1 MLRTINSE
9 TNLLIPEKPGIQAPQ
24 RTVEDIQAGE
34 AGIYISR
41 LNKSYHTPA
50 GSIQALEDIS
60 LQALP
65 GEFVAV
71 TGKSGAGKSTL
82 VNMISGI
89 DRSDSGEVLVAGTRV
104 QSLSEDQRSR
114 WRGLN
119 LGIVFQ
125 FFQLLPSLNLVKNL
139 TIAMD
144 FCGRYDPK
152 ERRPRALH
160 LLEQVGLSDHAYKT
174 PSEISGGQ
182 QQRVAVARA
191 LANDPSVIIADE
203 PTGNL
208 DSRTA
213 AEILDLLQG
222 LSTAGKT
229 LLVVTHDPGVASTA
243 SRRIELV
250 DGRIG

>member
-1 MLRTINSE
+1 MQ
-9 TNLLIPEKPGIQAPQ
+9 P
-24 RTVEDIQAGE
+24 AGKEVQPDE

-41 LNKSYHTPA
+41 LHKSYHTPA
-50 GSIQALEDIS
+50 GSIQALDDIS

-89 DRSDSGEVLVAGTRV
+89 DRSDSGQVLVAGTRV
-104 QSLSEDQRSR
+104 QSLGEDQRSR

-144 FCGRYDPK
+144 FCGRYDPQ

-160 LLEQVGLSDHAYKT
+160 LLEQVGLADHAFKT

-191 LANDPSVIIADE
+191 LVNDPPVIIADE

-208 DSRTA
+208 DSHTA
-213 AEILDLLQG
+213 AEILDLLLE
-222 LSTAGKT
+222 LSQSGKT
-229 LLVVTHDPGVASTA
+229 LLVVTHDRGVASIA
-243 SRRIELV
+243 SRRIELL
-250 DGRIG
+250 DGRLQ

>member
-1 MLRTINSE
+1 MNFKSDLE
-9 TNLLIPEKPGIQAPQ
+9 TLEKPGILESQLAG
-24 RTVEDIQAGE
+24 VNIQPDGA
-34 AGIYISR
+34 AIYISR

-50 GSIQALEDIS
+50 GTILALEDIS

-65 GEFVAV
+65 GEFVAI

-89 DRSDSGEVLVAGTRV
+89 DRSDSGDVLVAGTSV

-152 ERRPRALH
+152 ERKPRALH
-160 LLEQVGLSDHAYKT
+160 LLEQVGLADHA
-174 PSEISGGQ
+174 
-182 QQRVAVARA
+182 
-191 LANDPSVIIADE
+191 
-203 PTGNL
+203 
-208 DSRTA
+208 
-213 AEILDLLQG
+213 
-222 LSTAGKT
+222 
-229 LLVVTHDPGVASTA
+229 
-243 SRRIELV
+243 
-250 DGRIG
+250 